1 MSTNA
6 AGTEKTV
13 KVRLEAAETR
23 WEIAPG
29 RVVPGYGFNGQVPG
43 PTIEADVGDTLV
55 VELTNA
61 LPEPTS
67 IHWHGLRVP
76 AEMDG
81 TELVQQ
87 PIQPG
92 ETFEYRFVLP
102 DAGTFWYHPH
112 MNETVQL
119 ERGLYGALV
128 VRGHDEPHLDGERV
142 LVLDDLKLDRKG
154 DIARFGGSK
163 ERHDGRLGD
172 TRLVNGEAEPEL
184 EIAAG
189 QVERWRI
196 LNASSSRYVLLSI
209 GSRPFTILG
218 TDGGLIPE
226 PVTAAQVLLAP
237 ADRVDLAVGPFAEGE
252 TLGLESL
259 PYDRGMVKEHGGRYA
274 TVRVGSP
281 ALSHAQIPK
290 TLRTIEPL
298 VTGDVTPNRTVQLQA
313 RMSLR
318 RGVDW
323 MVEGEA
329 HHHADPVRVGELQV
343 WDVVNETKMDHPFHL
358 HGFFFQVIE
367 VNGAPPSF
375 LSWEDTVNVPARG
388 RVRIAWL
395 PDDRPGS
402 WMYHCHILEHHVAG
416 MMAHFDVIP

>member
-1 MSTNA
+1 MATEVV
-6 AGTEKTV
+6 GTEKTV
-13 KVRLEAAETR
+13 NVRLDAAETE

-29 RVVPGYGFNGQVPG
+29 RVVAGYGFNGRVPG
-43 PTIEADVGDTLV
+43 PTIEANVGDTLV

-76 AEMDG
+76 ADMDG

-87 PIQPG
+87 PVQPG
-92 ETFEYRFVLP
+92 ETFEYWFVLP

-112 MNETVQL
+112 TNETVQL
-119 ERGLYGALV
+119 EKGLYGALV
-128 VRGHDEPHLDGERV
+128 VRGQDEPQLDRERV
-142 LVLDDLKLDRKG
+142 LVLDDLKLDRKD
-154 DIARFGGSK
+154 DIAPFGGFK
-163 ERHDGRLGD
+163 ERHDGRLGE
-172 TRLVNGEAEPEL
+172 TRLVNGAVEPEL

-189 QVERWRI
+189 QVEGWRI

-209 GSRPFTILG
+209 GGRSFTILG

-237 ADRVDLAVGPFAEGE
+237 ADRVELAVGPFSEGE
-252 TLGLESL
+252 TFALESL
-259 PYDRGMVKEHGGRYA
+259 PYDRGMVKNNGGRYA

-281 ALSHAQIPK
+281 APSRAQIPK

-298 VTGDVTPNRTVQLQA
+298 VTGDVPPNRTVELQFG
-313 RMSLR
+313 MSLR
-318 RGVDW
+318 HGVKW
-323 MVEGEA
+323 KVQGEA
-329 HHHADPVRVGELQV
+329 HHQADPVRVGELQV

-367 VNGAPPSF
+367 VNGAPPEF
-375 LSWEDTVNVPARG
+375 LSWEDTINVPAKG

-402 WMYHCHILEHHVAG
+402 WMYHCHILEHHAAG
-416 MMAHFDVIP
+416 MMAHFDVIT

>member
-6 AGTEKTV
+6 AGTGKTV
-13 KVRLEAAETR
+13 NVRLEAAETK

-29 RVVPGYGFNGQVPG
+29 HVVPGYGFNGQVPG
-43 PTIEADVGDTLV
+43 PVIEADVGDTLV
-55 VELTNA
+55 VDLTNA

-81 TELVQQ
+81 TQLVQQ

-92 ETFEYRFVLP
+92 ETFRYRFVLP

-112 MNETVQL
+112 INETVQL
-119 ERGLYGALV
+119 EKGLYGALV
-128 VRGHDEPHLDGERV
+128 VRGPGEPHLDGERV

-154 DIARFGGSK
+154 DIARFGGFT
-163 ERHDGRLGD
+163 ERHEGRRGD
-172 TRLVNGEAEPEL
+172 TRLVNGQAEPEL

-218 TDGGLIPE
+218 TGGGLIPV
-226 PVTAAQVLLAP
+226 PVTADQVLLAP
-237 ADRVDLAVGPFAEGE
+237 ADRVELAVGPFSEGE
-252 TLGLESL
+252 SLGLESL
-259 PYDRGMVKEHGGRYA
+259 PYARGMVKEHGGRYA
-274 TVRVGSP
+274 TVRAGSP
-281 ALSHAQIPK
+281 APSRAQIPE

-298 VTGDVTPNRTVQLQA
+298 VTGDVPPNRTVQLQA

-318 RGVDW
+318 HGVNW

-329 HHHADPVRVGELQV
+329 HHHADPVRVGDLQV

-367 VNGAPPSF
+367 VNGAPPEF
-375 LSWEDTVNVPARG
+375 LSWEDTINVPANG
-388 RVRIAWL
+388 RVRIAWR

-402 WMYHCHILEHHVAG
+402 WMYHCHILEHHAAG
-416 MMAHFDVIP
+416 MMATFDVIR